1 MNKFQKLS
9 QIIKDIEILE
19 AAGKIKAAEIL
30 HNKFIKEAQVVA
42 PNRNNYSP
50 SSVNPQQQN
59 YLQRNENSTTSVR
72 DGVSTNFNFTG
83 LQPEMVP
90 VEIETSPGKKT
101 IVMRPKNN
109 IGNPYATRPS
119 DPFSN
124 IPGYNEFIKL
134 RPQPYQV
141 REFIEAKGTSTD
153 KGSVIYNALANAQG
167 GSKSL
172 AKPAVTRTQ
181 VQPVA
186 DNPNAGPIVPNAM
199 TINAT
204 PVAKKV
210 QPTSAQMPTAPVRT
224 SKPQISTN
232 SPATTQAQPVA
243 QDKFQNYYTEQSD
256 TANFSQQQNSN
267 PNTQQESNEQKLY
280 MNSLND
286 IENAFKQQDR
296 NTGEAIYNQTYNQF
310 QNPKRKQFF
319 GNQIQRLRSKY
330 LKPGNNQGPKQ
341 M

>member
-1 MNKFQKLS
+1 M
-9 QIIKDIEILE
+9 
-19 AAGKIKAAEIL
+19 
-30 HNKFIKEAQVVA
+30 
-42 PNRNNYSP
+42 
-50 SSVNPQQQN
+50 
-59 YLQRNENSTTSVR
+59 TSVR
-72 DGVSTNFNFTG
+72 DGVSTNFNFNG
-83 LQPEMVP
+83 LDPEMIP

-153 KGSVIYNALANAQG
+153 AGSVIYNALANAQG

-172 AKPAVTRTQ
+172 ANPAVTQTQ
-181 VQPVA
+181 VRPVA
-186 DNPNAGPIVPNAM
+186 DNPNAGPIAPNAM
-199 TINAT
+199 TINTTPIGKSPVTNAPMTPAT
-204 PVAKKV
+204 
-210 QPTSAQMPTAPVRT
+210 VRT
-224 SKPQISTN
+224 NKPQISTN
-232 SPATTQAQPVA
+232 SPATTQAQPIV
-243 QDKFQNYYTEQSD
+243 QDNFQNYYTEQSD
-256 TANFSQQQNSN
+256 TANLRQQQNSN
-267 PNTQQESNEQKLY
+267 PNAQQESNEQKLY

-296 NTGEAIYNQTYNQF
+296 NTGETIYNQTYNQF

-319 GNQIQRLRSKY
+319 GNQIQRLRAKY
-330 LKPGNNQGPKQ
+330 LKPGYNQGPKQ